1 MACVHRLQHIERF
14 RPAAF
19 SHYDAVRACTI
30 LAVSASV
37 IATASGLGLPVSTTY
52 VAFAAVVATGAADRI
67 MQRGDAD
74 LKFARTIW
82 VIFSWFAAGVIAV
95 GAGALVCKTVDTLNV
110 AGIAISVAANL
121 TLRHVLKKRGDA
133 QDKRIRE
140 QAYDRMYPE
149 RLTDYEG

>member
-1 MACVHRLQHIERF
+1 MRTLF
-14 RPAAF
+14 
-19 SHYDAVRACTI
+19 I
-30 LAVSASV
+30 LIIALVCIPFASAKETFYSSLDS
-37 IATASGLGLPVSTTY
+37 AE
-52 VAFAAVVATGAADRI
+52 VVEEQRTGAADRI

-74 LKFARTIW
+74 LKFARMIW

-95 GAGALVCKTVDTLNV
+95 GAGALVCKTVFTLGV

-121 TLRHVLKKRGDA
+121 TVRHVLKKRGDA